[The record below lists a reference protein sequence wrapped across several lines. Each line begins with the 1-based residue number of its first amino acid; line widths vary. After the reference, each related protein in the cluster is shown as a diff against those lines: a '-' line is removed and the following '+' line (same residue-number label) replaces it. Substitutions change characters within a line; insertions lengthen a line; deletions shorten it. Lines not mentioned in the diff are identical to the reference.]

1 MIKSWLAPLVL
12 IALTILFLMFW
23 DTPPQSFLKPQ
34 IQPQSAVKYPSN
46 ILENTVN
53 REYDDQGQLK
63 SIFESEQSRYF
74 QINPKRRT
82 HKDYAELTA
91 PKLTLLSANAPP
103 WQITADEGKAKKNGA
118 IIHLWGNVH
127 IWQKDALGQVSE
139 LTTPYLVVK
148 PEQQYAET
156 DKPVII
162 VSAGSTTHAV
172 GMKAFLRKDTIKL
185 LSKVRGIHEP

>member
-1 MIKSWLAPLVL
+1 MIKSWLPPLIL

-34 IQPQSAVKYPSN
+34 AQPQAEVKYPSN
-46 ILENTVN
+46 ILENTTN
-53 REYDDQGQLK
+53 REYDDLGQLK
-63 SIFESEQSRYF
+63 SVFEAKESRYF
-74 QINPKRRT
+74 QVNPKRRSD
-82 HKDYAELTA
+82 KDYAELIE
-91 PKLTLLSANAPP
+91 PKLTLHSPETPP
-103 WQITADEGKAKKNGA
+103 WFITSTEGKALNNGA
-118 IIHLWGNVH
+118 TIHLWGDVH
-127 IWQKDALGQVSE
+127 IWQKDALGQTSE

-156 DKPVII
+156 DKPVMII
-162 VSAGSTTHAV
+162 SAGSKTNAV

>member
-34 IQPQSAVKYPSN
+34 PQSQVAVKYPSN

-53 REYDDQGQLK
+53 REYDEDGQLK
-63 SIFESEQSRYF
+63 TIFEAGESRYF
-74 QINPKRRT
+74 QINPKGRT
-82 HKDYAELTA
+82 DKDYAELIA
-91 PKLTLLSANAPP
+91 PKLTLLSPNAPP
-103 WQITADEGKAKKNGA
+103 WRITADEGKAKANGA

-127 IWQKDALGQVSE
+127 IWQRDTAGQISE
-139 LTTPYLVVK
+139 LTTPYLVVE
-148 PEQQYAET
+148 PELQYAET
-156 DKPVII
+156 DKPVMI
-162 VSAGSTTHAV
+162 VSAGSKTNAV
-172 GMKAFLRKDTIKL
+172 GMKAFLREDTIKL